1 MGSRKYRF
9 SGEQVHPK
17 TRGFKIAH
25 LNVRSLIKHID
36 ELKIYL
42 DKQQF
47 DIISLN
53 ETMLD
58 LSVPNHEIKLNGYEI
73 VRKDRNRHGGGLAIY
88 IRNSINYIIRD
99 DLFEE
104 NLETIT
110 IEISK
115 PKSKPFL
122 INYWYRPPD
131 TPLELFNNYEDLI
144 TKMDSE
150 NKEVILIGDFNCDWS
165 SLINNKANVQT
176 NKLAELAETFQFEQ
190 LINEPTRITST
201 TKTLIDLAFTN
212 KPELINGSG
221 IIHLGIS
228 DHSLIY
234 IQRKISIPRNDPKVI
249 KTRQF
254 KHYSVNNFKS
264 NIFIYLHG
272 IFLDT
277 MLDPNIMW
285 KKWKTI
291 FLSIADFH
299 APETTKKVRSEYAP
313 WITNNIREVMK
324 QRDFLKKKAVK
335 TGSKQFHD
343 AYKRTRNDLN
353 RLIKKTKATYFRNT
367 LNGCEKIPKK
377 CGKRLINLQEKSQK
391 QL

>member
-1 MGSRKYRF
+1 
-9 SGEQVHPK
+9 
-17 TRGFKIAH
+17 
-25 LNVRSLIKHID
+25 
-36 ELKIYL
+36 
-42 DKQQF
+42 
-47 DIISLN
+47 
-53 ETMLD
+53 MLD
-58 LSVPNHEIKLNGYEI
+58 LSVPDHEIKLNGYEI
-73 VRKDRNRHGGGLAIY
+73 VRKDRNRHGGGVAIY

-99 DLFEE
+99 DLFDE

-122 INYWYRPPD
+122 INCWYRPPD

-165 SLINNKANVQT
+165 RLINNKANVQT
-176 NKLAELAETFQFEQ
+176 NKLAELAVTFQFEQ

-264 NIFIYLHG
+264 DIFIYLHNG
-272 IFLDT
+272 IFWDT

-353 RLIKKTKATYFRNT
+353 RLIKNTKATYFRNT
-367 LNGCEKIPKK
+367 LNGCEK
-377 CGKRLINLQEKSQK
+377 KSQRNVEND
-391 QL
+391 

>member
-1 MGSRKYRF
+1 MQYQYYVKL
-9 SGEQVHPK
+9 P
-17 TRGFKIAH
+17 H
-25 LNVRSLIKHID
+25 LNVRSLMKHID

-73 VRKDRNRHGGGLAIY
+73 VRKDRNRHGEGVAIY
-88 IRNSINYIIRD
+88 IPNSINYIIRD
-99 DLFEE
+99 DLFDE

-115 PKSKPFL
+115 PNSKPFL
-122 INYWYRPPD
+122 INCWYRPPD

-165 SLINNKANVQT
+165 RLIVNKANVQT
-176 NKLAELAETFQFEQ
+176 NKLAELAGTFQFEQ

-234 IQRKISIPRNDPKVI
+234 IQRKISIPRNNPKVI
-249 KTRQF
+249 KTRQL

-264 NIFIYLHG
+264 DIFIHLHNG
-272 IFLDT
+272 IFWDT

-285 KKWKTI
+285 KKWKTT

-324 QRDFLKKKAVK
+324 QRDFLKK
-335 TGSKQFHD
+335 S
-343 AYKRTRNDLN
+343 
-353 RLIKKTKATYFRNT
+353 
-367 LNGCEKIPKK
+367 
-377 CGKRLINLQEKSQK
+377 S
-391 QL
+391 